1 MDGKT
6 LYNYGVKAMGGIADE
21 DKKFF
26 YDCLDAA
33 ALDFVRQTRILTAIA
48 TITTVEDQQRYD
60 LPANFIEPY
69 LKDRSRRFVAKYNDG
84 TYDYWPRLTSF
95 EKIYRANYSD
105 SKDVPGRF
113 AIRDKPAGETEV
125 TGTATSAGAAS
136 AGRCILTDS
145 AALFESTVEV
155 RDLIHNTTDGS
166 SGVVL
171 SVTDDTHLVCALFDG
186 TDDDWTSSDAY
197 VITPAANYETY
208 LDAPSGT
215 AGHTLYVPYLC
226 MPSPVYSDYDTWR
239 FPPMSCRAICYE
251 AAWLFNADYE
261 DGLARFEKLHDLYL
275 EEILRVNRET
285 ALKRLQ
291 GGRYPSRG

>member
-6 LYNYGVKAMGGIADE
+6 LYNYGVKALGGIADT

-48 TITTVEDQQRYD
+48 TLTTVEDQQAYN
-60 LPANFIEPY
+60 LPADFIEPY
-69 LKDRSRRFVAKYNDG
+69 LKDRSQRFVAKYNDG
-84 TYDYWPRLTSF
+84 SYDYWPYLTSF
-95 EKIYRANYSD
+95 EKIYRANYTD

-113 AIRDKPAGETEV
+113 AIRDKPTAETTV
-125 TGTATSAGAAS
+125 TGTATSVGAAS
-136 AGRCILTDS
+136 AGSCILT
-145 AALFESTVEV
+145 ATGGTFTTTVEA
-155 RDLIHNTTDGS
+155 RDIIHNTTDGS
-166 SGVVL
+166 DGIVL

-186 TDDDWTSSDAY
+186 TADDWSVSDAY
-197 VITPAANYETY
+197 VITPAANYQVY
-208 LDAPSGT
+208 LDAPSAT
-215 AGHTLYVPYLC
+215 AGQSLYVPYLC
-226 MPSPVYSDYDTWR
+226 MPSPVYSDYTTWR

-261 DGLARFEKLHDLYL
+261 DGLARFENLHKKYL
-275 EEILRVNRET
+275 EEIQRVNRET

-291 GGRYPSRG
+291 GGRYTSRG